1 MAILSKSCV
10 YGLRAVLYVSS
21 FSEERK
27 FVPIREIAEKLDL
40 SFHFLTKILQ
50 QLTEAK
56 LMDSYRGPNGG
67 VRLVRDPGKIS
78 LFDIVRAIDGDDL
91 FKTCVLGLAECSEKR
106 PCPMHHLWGAH
117 REELLRALDGMTLA
131 TLRDPVKRAELRLT
145 DDPPAGRLRK
155 G

>member
-27 FVPIREIAEKLDL
+27 FVPIREIAEKLGL

-67 VRLVRDPGKIS
+67 VRLTRDPAK
-78 LFDIVRAIDGDDL
+78 LTLLDVVKAIDGDDL
-91 FKTCVLGLAECSEKR
+91 FKTCVLGLTECSEKR
-106 PCPMHHLWGAH
+106 PCPMHGIWGRRRA
-117 REELLRALDGMTLA
+117 ELMQSLGEMSLDTLY
-131 TLRDPVKRAELRLT
+131 DPVKRSELRLSDENLT
-145 DDPPAGRLRK
+145 GRLRR

>member
-27 FVPIREIAEKLDL
+27 FVPIREIAEKLGL

-56 LMDSYRGPNGG
+56 LMESYRGPNGG
-67 VRLVRDPGKIS
+67 VRLTRDPNK
-78 LFDIVRAIDGDDL
+78 LTLLDVVKAIDGDGM
-91 FKTCVLGLAECSEKR
+91 FKTCVLGLAECSDKR
-106 PCPMHHLWGAH
+106 PCPMHKLWGQH
-117 REELLRALDGMTLA
+117 
-131 TLRDPVKRAELRLT
+131 RAELMQSLGEMSLDTLDDQVKRSELRLSDESFT
-145 DDPPAGRLRK
+145 GRPKR